1 MRWLGVLVLSL
12 FLGAGLVIGYLF
24 YRQLDTGIVRLDAA
38 PDLQRTASGLCGQV
52 DLSVGG
58 RTLGRWV
65 LPLEEGQTVSVTVR
79 VGGDEANDIGFA
91 VWSPV
96 NDLVYSPPRRIHEDS
111 FEFVAPMRGE
121 YIFDIDNRHSTLT
134 GKRVTFDLCLS

>member
-1 MRWLGVLVLSL
+1 MRWLGVLVLAFL
-12 FLGAGLVIGYLF
+12 LGAGLVVGYLF
-24 YRQLDTGIVRLDAA
+24 YRQLETGMVTLDAA
-38 PDLQRTASGLCGQV
+38 PSLQRTAGGLCGRV

-65 LPLEEGQTVSVTVR
+65 LPLEEGQAVAVTVR
-79 VGGDEANDIGFA
+79 VGGSEANDIGLA

-96 NDLVYSPPRRIHEDS
+96 NELVYSPPRRIHEDS
-111 FEFVAPMRGE
+111 FEFVAPVRGE

-134 GKRVTFDLCLS
+134 GKQVTLDLCLS